1 MRKLVKA
8 VGKVYSGRMGEGG
21 FTLIELL
28 VVIGIL
34 AALAG
39 VVTLAVGKFIGSGTC
54 QACLTDRHNVQ
65 TAVVAYMAQHEGAI
79 PSSPAQTSADLAPY
93 FVDAPK
99 YNWAWDDAGTLQGS
113 CGGMLPGVCTP

>member
-8 VGKVYSGRMGEGG
+8 VHKIYSGRMGEGG

-39 VVTLAVGKFIGSGTC
+39 VVTLAVGRFIGAGKV
-54 QACLTDRHNVQ
+54 QAHLTDKHNVQ
-65 TAVVAYMAQHEGAI
+65 TAIVAFMANDPAGLPPTTSGDLTALSTYLVDTPLCTYTWDTTTGVVTQGAC
-79 PSSPAQTSADLAPY
+79 SH
-93 FVDAPK
+93 
-99 YNWAWDDAGTLQGS
+99 
-113 CGGMLPGVCTP
+113 

>member
-39 VVTLAVGKFIGSGTC
+39 IVTLAVGRFIGAGTC

-65 TAVVAYMAQHEGAI
+65 TAVVAFMAQHEGAL
-79 PSSPAQTSADLAPY
+79 PSGNAQTSTDLDPY
-93 FVDAPK
+93 FVDNPK
-99 YNWAWDDAGTLQGS
+99 YPWAWDANGTVTGT
-113 CGGMLPGVCTP
+113 CGDQLPGVCTP

>member
-8 VGKVYSGRMGEGG
+8 VHKIYSGRMGEGG

-39 VVTLAVGKFIGSGTC
+39 VVTLAVGRFIGAGKV
-54 QACLTDRHNVQ
+54 QAHLTDKHNVQ
-65 TAVVAYMAQHEGAI
+65 TAIVAYMANNSAGAPPTSPNLTQLSGYLVDTPLCTYTWDASTGAI
-79 PSSPAQTSADLAPY
+79 LSQPT
-93 FVDAPK
+93 
-99 YNWAWDDAGTLQGS
+99 
-113 CGGMLPGVCTP
+113 CTH

>member
-8 VGKVYSGRMGEGG
+8 VHKIYSGRMGQGG

-39 VVTLAVGKFIGSGTC
+39 VVTLAVGRFIGAGST
-54 QACLTDRHNVQ
+54 QAHLTDQHNVQ
-65 TAVVAYMAQHEGAI
+65 TAIVAFMADNAGAVPGNVAALSPYLVDSPLCSYTWDASTGAI
-79 PSSPAQTSADLAPY
+79 LSQ
-93 FVDAPK
+93 
-99 YNWAWDDAGTLQGS
+99 GTCS
-113 CGGMLPGVCTP
+113 H

>member
-1 MRKLVKA
+1 MKTLRKTDRA
-8 VGKVYSGRMGEGG
+8 

-39 VVTLAVGKFIGSGTC
+39 VVTLAVGNFVGKGAC

-65 TAVVAYMAQHEGAI
+65 TAVVAFMADHNGDV
-79 PSSPAQTSADLAPY
+79 PAPGEEASYLLDN
-93 FVDAPK
+93 PK
-99 YNWAWDDAGTLQGS
+99 YAWVWD
-113 CGGMLPGVCTP
+113 GVSGLVTNTCADFVTGCAAAT